1 MTLTAT
7 HEAVPADERADGCRP
22 QRVLIVDEL
31 ELMQAGLRSVLN
43 AAPWVQGCLVAG
55 TAEAALQAVR
65 RYRPQVV
72 LVSTSLAGRSGPDL
86 CRVLRDT
93 MPYVRVVLMS
103 GEGPLSAPVAASLG
117 AVGALSK
124 NMTRGA
130 LLAALK
136 RVAEGGRVF
145 PKGPPAPQTQLS
157 RRELD
162 VLQHLAAGLS
172 NPETAS
178 TLNLSR
184 HTVKQHTSA
193 VYRKL
198 GVRNRAEAASRAQEL
213 GLIGGGA
220 VRQQGLSGP
229 GTAGAPTTRS
239 AYAC

>member
-7 HEAVPADERADGCRP
+7 YDSVLTTCDATDVCRP
-22 QRVLIVDEL
+22 QRVLIVEEL
-31 ELMQAGLRSVLN
+31 ELMQAGLRSVL
-43 AAPWVQGCLVAG
+43 ATAPWVQTCMGASS
-55 TAEAALQAVR
+55 AEDAMQIAR
-65 RYRPQVV
+65 RLRPQLVI
-72 LVSTSLAGRSGPDL
+72 VSTSLEGRSGPNL
-86 CRVLRDT
+86 CRALRDA
-93 MPYVRVVLMS
+93 MPYIRIVLMS
-103 GEGPLSAPVAASLG
+103 GEGQVPAPLASSLG
-117 AVGALSK
+117 AVAALSK

-145 PKGPPAPQTQLS
+145 PKSPPPPESHLS
-157 RRELD
+157 KRELD

-213 GLIGGGA
+213 GLIALGH
-220 VRQQGLSGP
+220 
-229 GTAGAPTTRS
+229 
-239 AYAC
+239 YA